1 MAIITNIPNYNAP
14 QEVLLNLY
22 PDQFIGEGLTIDS
35 NRRLTD
41 DSGNVLPM
49 PRQHTSVTTKRSPQW
64 WKINMD
70 YFYTVGLAQYNWGRD
85 KIVRNYELMKGHL
98 IPADF
103 YLEGPVMSLM
113 DEAINDIDLPAYV
126 QHYPILNPPVN
137 TMVGEKS
144 KRPDVCRPKA
154 MDDDSKSEE
163 GQYYTNLLLEYE
175 QQMIREKVAQKL
187 QQQGVD
193 TSHMEEFNQ
202 QVEQMTAEK
211 MSEYMSSYTSQAEV
225 WASNMIQALKV
236 EFNTKEMFENGF
248 RDLLVCNKEFFHNYV
263 DKSRLGFKAEKVN
276 PKNVGWLTTPDKKY
290 IKDAYAAWVIE
301 IMELSEIIDKFDIT
315 EEETEH
321 LRKFAMQAFFPYSR
335 TSNLYTQDT
344 GVESIKYNA
353 YDPLVLQERNNLEAR
368 MTADGQQRMDGL
380 FGNAAPSVGT
390 FGNRFVVVTA
400 YWKSKRKIGLLTYI
414 DIDGNEQAQEV
425 DDTYEEGSHPQEL
438 SIQWKWENQWYKGV
452 KIGQDIYYV
461 EPLEIVD
468 YCPIIGVIH
477 EIENT
482 VSTSLVDL
490 MKPFQ
495 TLYNICM
502 NQLYRLLE
510 KEKGKVLLMNKRHIP
525 VPKGGTYED
534 SLEMWERSAEET
546 GVIWIDD
553 SPDNMKGAS
562 GWNQTTVV
570 DWTLSAQMQAR
581 YELAVALK
589 NECWELIGINR
600 ERTGGVAASQT
611 ATGTNTAISQSY
623 AQTEPYFVQQEY
635 LENMELQCILD
646 IAQYL
651 ESQNPESTLSFID
664 NEGGNV
670 FCKIQT
676 ASGLKNRDIKL
687 FMTNRS
693 EDQQFRND
701 LKQLTQAALQNGTS
715 LYEVGLMQKEQS
727 TRKIMDML
735 KKQKERMEQIQQQ
748 AQEMQQQE
756 LQLKQQ
762 QQQSEEQRAIQE
774 HQDNIQLK
782 TYDIDTKSNTAITV
796 AQIQERVKI
805 ATANQ
810 SSEEPDYLDLMA
822 QHQKNQDSVYKRDIE
837 QMRMAMDKQQQ
848 ALAQQN
854 AQQQGSREER
864 KLDLQEKG
872 LDLKK
877 EELKIRAKQAA
888 KKPAKAK

>member
-41 DSGNVLPM
+41 DNGNVLPM
-49 PRQHTSVTTKRSPQW
+49 PRQNTSVTTKRSPQW

-70 YFYTVGLAQYNWGRD
+70 YFYTIALAQYNWGRD

-98 IPADF
+98 TASDF

-113 DEAINDIDLPAYV
+113 DEVMNDVDLPAYV

-144 KRPDVCRPKA
+144 KRPDISRPKA

-163 GQYYTNLLLEYE
+163 AQYYTQIYQEYIN
-175 QQMIREKVAQKL
+175 QKINQKVAEQLK
-187 QQQGVD
+187 QQGVD
-193 TSHMEEFNQ
+193 ISHMEEFNQ
-202 QVEQMTAEK
+202 QVQELTADK
-211 MSEYMSSYTSQAEV
+211 VKEYMVSYTSEAEI
-225 WASNMIQALKV
+225 WATNMIQALKV
-236 EFNTKEMFENGF
+236 EFNMKEHFENGF
-248 RDLLVCNKEFFHNYV
+248 RDLLICNKEFFHNYQ
-263 DKSRLGFKAEKVN
+263 DKSRTGFKSEKVN

-301 IMELSEIIDKFDIT
+301 IMELSEILDKFDIT

-335 TSNLYTQDT
+335 TSNLYTNDT

-353 YDPLVLQERNNLEAR
+353 YDPLVLQERNRLEAQL
-368 MTADGQQRMDGL
+368 TADGNQRQDGL

-390 FGNRFVVVTA
+390 FGNRFVVVTS
-400 YWKSKRKIGLLTYI
+400 YWKSKRKVGLLTYV
-414 DIDGNEQAQEV
+414 DKDGNIQSEEV
-425 DDTYEEGSHPQEL
+425 DDTYKDKSHPQQLAIE
-438 SIQWKWENQWYKGV
+438 WKWENQWYKGV

-461 EPLEIVD
+461 EPLEIID
-468 YCPIIGVIH
+468 YCPIIGVVH

-482 VSTSLVDL
+482 ISTSLVDL

-495 TLYNICM
+495 TLYNVCM

-534 SLEMWERSAEET
+534 SLEMWERDAEET
-546 GVIWIDD
+546 GVVWIDD

-570 DWTLSAQMQAR
+570 DWTLSQQMQSR

-589 NECWELIGINR
+589 NECWELVGINR

-635 LENMELQCILD
+635 LENQQLQCMLD

-651 ESQNPESTLSFID
+651 ECKNPESTLSFID
-664 NEGGNV
+664 SEGGNV

-687 FMTNRS
+687 FMTSRS
-693 EDQQFRND
+693 EDQTFRND
-701 LKQLTQAALQNGTS
+701 LKQLSQAALQNGAS
-715 LYEVGLMQKEQS
+715 LYEVALMQKETS
-727 TRKIMDML
+727 TRKILDML
-735 KKQKERMEQIQQQ
+735 KQLKDKNDAMQQQ
-748 AQEMQQQE
+748 AQQMQQQD

-762 QQQSEEQRAIQE
+762 QAQAEQQRADKE
-774 HQDNIQLK
+774 HADNIQVE
-782 TYDIDTKSNTAITV
+782 TYKIDTDSNTKITV
-796 AQIQERVKI
+796 ARIMEGTKI
-805 ATANQ
+805 AIANQ
-810 SSEEPDYLDLMA
+810 SQEGPDHLDIIA
-822 QHQKNQDSVYKRDIE
+822 QAQKTQDSIYKRDIE

-854 AQQQGSREER
+854 QNKEGMRKDR
-864 KLDLQEKG
+864 KLDLEEQG
-872 LDLKK
+872 LELQKQDLK
-877 EELKIRAKQAA
+877 LKAKQIA
-888 KKPAKAK
+888 KKPAAKK

>member
-1 MAIITNIPNYNAP
+1 MAIITTIPDYNAP

-22 PDQFIGEGLTIDS
+22 PNQFIGEGLTIDS

-41 DSGNVLPM
+41 ENGNVLPI
-49 PRQHTSVTTKRSPQW
+49 PRQNVKGITKRSPAF

-70 YFYTVGLAQYNWGRD
+70 YFYTVALAQYNFNRR
-85 KIVRNYELMKGHL
+85 KVVRNYELMKGHL
-98 IPADF
+98 TPEDF

-113 DEAINDIDLPAYV
+113 DEVMNDVDLPVYV
-126 QHYPILNPPVN
+126 QHYPILNPPIN

-163 GQYYTNLLLEYE
+163 GQYYTNLLQQYE
-175 QQMIREKVAQKL
+175 QDMFRQQIADKL
-187 QQQGVD
+187 RQQGQD
-193 TSHMEEFNQ
+193 LSHMDEFNQ
-202 QVEQMTAEK
+202 QVEQMTADK
-211 MSEYMSSYTSQAEV
+211 MKDYMTSYTSQAEI
-225 WASNMIQALKV
+225 WATNMIAALKV

-248 RDLLVCNKEFFHNYV
+248 RDLLIANKEFFHNYT
-263 DKSRLGFKAEKVN
+263 DKSRTGFKAEKVN

-321 LRKFAMQAFFPYSR
+321 LRKYAMQAFFPYSR
-335 TSNLYTQDT
+335 LSNLYSGET

-353 YDPLVLQERNNLEAR
+353 YDPLVLQERNYLEAQ

-380 FGNAAPSVGT
+380 MSNAAPSVGT
-390 FGNRFVVVTA
+390 FGNRFIVVTS
-400 YWKSKRKIGLLTYI
+400 YWKSKRKIGLLTYV
-414 DIDGNEQAQEV
+414 DIDGNTQAEEV
-425 DDTYEEGSHPQEL
+425 DDSYKEGSHPQEL
-438 SIQWKWENQWYKGV
+438 DIQWKWENQWYKGY

-461 EPLEIVD
+461 EPLEILD
-468 YCPIIGVIH
+468 YCPIIGVVH

-495 TLYNICM
+495 TLYNVCM

-525 VPKGGTYED
+525 VPKNGTYDD

-546 GVIWIDD
+546 GVVWIDD

-570 DWTLSAQMQAR
+570 DWTLSQQMQSR
-581 YELAVALK
+581 YELAIALK

-635 LENMELQCILD
+635 LENQQLQAMLD
-646 IAQYL
+646 IAQYM
-651 ESQNPESTLSFID
+651 ECRNPESTLGFID
-664 NEGGNV
+664 SEGGNV

-676 ASGLKNRDIKL
+676 ELNLKNRDIKL
-687 FMTNRS
+687 FMTSRS
-693 EDQQFRND
+693 EDMSFRND
-701 LKQLTQAALQNGTS
+701 LKQLIQAAIQNGTS
-715 LYEVGLMQKEQS
+715 LYEGALMMKESS
-727 TRKIMDML
+727 TRKILDML
-735 KKQKERMEQIQQQ
+735 KQQKERNEQMQQQ
-748 AQEMQQQE
+748 AQQMQQQE
-756 LQLKQQ
+756 LELKQQ
-762 QQQSEEQRAIQE
+762 QLAQTTQQAEKE
-774 HQDNIQLK
+774 HNDNIQVE
-782 TYDIDTKSNTAITV
+782 TYKIDTEANTGITV
-796 AQIQERVKI
+796 ARIEAGIKI
-805 ATANQ
+805 AIANQ
-810 SSEEPDYLDLMA
+810 STEGPDYLDLMA
-822 QHQKNQDSVYKRDIE
+822 QHQLQQDNIYKRDME
-837 QMRMAMDKQQQ
+837 QLRMAMDKQQNQ
-848 ALAQQN
+848 LTQQN
-854 AQQQGSREER
+854 QMLDGRRKDR
-864 KLDLQEKG
+864 KLDLEEQG
-872 LDLKK
+872 LDIQKQDLK
-877 EELKIRAKQAA
+877 LKAKQMTKKLA
-888 KKPAKAK
+888 KK